1 MGGRRRGGIV
11 SGHDLLLILPVSSVV
26 LLRIATV
33 GSVRWMA
40 GLILLQFVIS
50 ERRFSVSNRGVL
62 LLNVGQAVRYG

>member
-11 SGHDLLLILPVSSVV
+11 SGHDLLLILPVSPVV

-50 ERRFSVSNRGVL
+50 ERRFGVSNRGVL